1 VTKPSLTA
9 CLYPN
14 YVNLNQSGI
23 FRAKKFKED
32 QTGDKVWM
40 KCYEETRGWAVA
52 QFGLAQLDDIRRVER
67 AVHVAEAMALSP
79 GGSINQLFHDRYDVK
94 AAYNLFKREDV
105 TPDNLQAGHRQLT
118 MEALYKP
125 GRYLLLE
132 DTSEISFSGRA
143 EIKGLGPIGEGN
155 KGQQGFHLHSVLAA
169 RYEEEGFEGEGQN
182 RPPLE
187 VLGLCDQQYY
197 IRQRRPEEEARRDS
211 RARQHRDRESQLWET
226 ATKRIGPAPTDEAI
240 EWIRVGDRG
249 ADIYEHLLACQRMGH
264 GYIIRAT
271 QSRALVSREG
281 GVARR
286 SGVLLFDH
294 ARSMPEQGEMTIRL
308 RGRSVGKG
316 RKKSREEREAR
327 LKVSAATVEL
337 SAPPRPGMGAG
348 KGESIKCNVV
358 RVWEEETPEGED
370 PLEWILL
377 TDSRTDNF
385 ERVRSVARQYASRW
399 LIEEFHK
406 ALKTGMGAERLQLE
420 SGQGLFAAIA
430 MMSVVALRL
439 IRLKEQVRIDA
450 NAEAGTAG
458 FSEEQLTVLKLA
470 SKRELKTVGDIALAI
485 GKLGG
490 HLNRKSDG
498 MPGWQTLWRGMKR
511 LSDLLDG
518 YLLARKLHE
527 FG

>member
-1 VTKPSLTA
+1 
-9 CLYPN
+9 
-14 YVNLNQSGI
+14 
-23 FRAKKFKED
+23 
-32 QTGDKVWM
+32 
-40 KCYEETRGWAVA
+40 
-52 QFGLAQLDDIRRVER
+52 
-67 AVHVAEAMALSP
+67 
-79 GGSINQLFHDRYDVK
+79 
-94 AAYNLFKREDV
+94 
-105 TPDNLQAGHRQLT
+105 
-118 MEALYKP
+118 
-125 GRYLLLE
+125 
-132 DTSEISFSGRA
+132 
-143 EIKGLGPIGEGN
+143 
-155 KGQQGFHLHSVLAA
+155 
-169 RYEEEGFEGEGQN
+169 
-182 RPPLE
+182 
-187 VLGLCDQQYY
+187 
-197 IRQRRPEEEARRDS
+197 
-211 RARQHRDRESQLWET
+211 
-226 ATKRIGPAPTDEAI
+226 
-240 EWIRVGDRG
+240 
-249 ADIYEHLLACQRMGH
+249 
-264 GYIIRAT
+264 
-271 QSRALVSREG
+271 
-281 GVARR
+281 
-286 SGVLLFDH
+286 
-294 ARSMPEQGEMTIRL
+294 
-308 RGRSVGKG
+308 
-316 RKKSREEREAR
+316 
-327 LKVSAATVEL
+327 
-337 SAPPRPGMGAG
+337 MGAG
-348 KGESIKCNVV
+348 KGESIKCKVV

-458 FSEEQLTVLKLA
+458 FSEEQLTVLNLA

-511 LSDLLDG
+511 LSDLFDG